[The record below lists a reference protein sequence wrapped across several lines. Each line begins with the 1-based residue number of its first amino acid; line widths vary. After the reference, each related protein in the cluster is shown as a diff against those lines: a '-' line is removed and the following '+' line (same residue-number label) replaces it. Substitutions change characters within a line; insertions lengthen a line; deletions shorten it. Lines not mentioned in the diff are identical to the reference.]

1 MTSAGKGFTLIEVL
15 IAMAITAVIA
25 LLSYSSLSTV
35 MTGVDSV
42 RKEAAFTHELN
53 RTFQVLSRDLRLVV
67 DRPIRDEFGGWE
79 SALEGGPLA
88 RQNLALTRA
97 GWHNTVEIP
106 RSTLQRVA
114 YYLED
119 EQLVRANWAVLDRV
133 GSSEPNEVVL
143 LRNVESF
150 DVQFLADINRLQLSR
165 GIELDRRLWEDNW
178 LADVSQPDSVVD
190 LPTALII
197 RLEISGWGEVER
209 LYVLPPL

>member
-1 MTSAGKGFTLIEVL
+1 MRR
-15 IAMAITAVIA
+15 
-25 LLSYSSLSTV
+25 
-35 MTGVDSV
+35 VD
-42 RKEAAFTHELN
+42 R
-53 RTFQVLSRDLRLVV
+53 RRRIGQVV

-150 DVQFLADINRLQLSR
+150 DVQFLADINRLQLNR